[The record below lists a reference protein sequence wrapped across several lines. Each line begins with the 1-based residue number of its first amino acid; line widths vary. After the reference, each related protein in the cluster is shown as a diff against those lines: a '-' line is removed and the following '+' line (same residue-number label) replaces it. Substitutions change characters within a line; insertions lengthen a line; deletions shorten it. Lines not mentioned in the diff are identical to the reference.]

1 MIIVKNNNAI
11 VDIRHG
17 GTAATNANDALAN
30 LGATASKVMTK
41 AEYEALST
49 KEENVLYV
57 ISDDETDS
65 ADVIAHINNKS
76 NPHGVTA
83 DQIGAATT
91 TAVSNALKEAKSYT
105 DSKTAGISADIFA
118 TGTTAPSN
126 TKLLWI
132 DTTTN
137 TGGLKYYNGSKWVHV
152 PVAYT

>member
-1 MIIVKNNNAI
+1 MVIVKNNNAI

-17 GTAATNANDALAN
+17 GTAATNATDALVN

-57 ISDDETDS
+57 ISDDEADN
-65 ADVIAHINNKS
+65 ADVTAHINNKS

-91 TAVSNALKEAKSYT
+91 TAVNNALKEAKSYT
-105 DSKTAGISADIFA
+105 DSKTAGIFA

-137 TGGLKYYNGSKWVHV
+137 TGGLKYYNGSAWVHV